1 MEDFTYYMPT
11 KVLWGIDAVKKHGQH
26 LKSLGTRAYIIT
38 YPIPGRHPALEDV
51 TAVFQNENIP
61 YMVDMDIEENPS
73 TETVSAAAQRACA
86 FGADFIVG
94 IGGGSPIDAAKAVG
108 VLIKNPGI
116 DPLKLYEDGVLESV
130 PIAAVPTTAGT
141 GSEVTHFSVLTRTDR
156 QTKQAIAPKIF
167 PKLALMDANYLMGMP
182 LGLTRATA
190 IDALCHCI
198 ESYVS
203 TAGSPLSRSLCE
215 IGFRAFAGCVSAM
228 ERDQYTLEI
237 REKQM
242 FISMIGGFCN
252 AQTGTS
258 LPHGMS
264 YALTHNKRI
273 PHGLACGL
281 LEVEYLKIFR
291 DQSKINQIVALCGFS
306 SLEAFGNFIDG
317 QLDVNIDISEE
328 EIEQFAEEFSQQK
341 HRFARHPEAAG
352 KAEVLQIYRNSLLK
366 RRKEPITH

>member
-1 MEDFTYYMPT
+1 MEAFTYYMPT
-11 KVLWGIDAVKKHGQH
+11 KILWGSGSVKKGRQQ
-26 LKSLGTRAYIIT
+26 LESLGTKAYIIT
-38 YPIPGRHPALEDV
+38 YSIPGRHPALEDV
-51 TAVFQNENIP
+51 TSIFQNDNIP

-108 VLIKNPGI
+108 VLVKNPSI
-116 DPLKLYEDGVLESV
+116 DPLKLYEDGTLESV

-156 QTKQAIAPKIF
+156 ETKQAIAPRIF
-167 PKLALMDANYLMGMP
+167 PQLAFMDANYLMEMP

-203 TAGSPLSRSLCE
+203 TAGSLLSRSLCE
-215 IGFRAFAGCVSAM
+215 IGFRTFADCVPAM
-228 ERDQYTLEI
+228 ERNQYTLEI

-242 FISMIGGFCN
+242 FISLIGGFCN

-264 YALTHNKRI
+264 YALTHNKHI

-291 DQSKINQIVALCGFS
+291 EQSKINQIIQLCGFS
-306 SLEAFGNFIDG
+306 SLDAFKSFIDG

-328 EIEQFAEEFSQQK
+328 EIEQYAEEFSQQK

-366 RRKEPITH
+366 KKRI